1 MRNCSW
7 NLWLEN
13 CRIFNIRQLREHF
26 DTPVLVGYYLGGGLE
41 RWLSDAGENAVLER
55 VREIDR
61 NGDIGGQLKWA
72 FGVNPPEKE
81 NGPKVILPDYP
92 REVRLALT
100 ATKTGVSCNGS
111 FIGGSFRSSF
121 VAGGSFAAGSSFK
134 AGSSFTAGSS
144 FNSGSS
150 FRISSLKS
158 GSFNIGSFKGYSFAK
173 GSWRGGSFSMG
184 SFRTGSFGVSS
195 FRLVKTSFSG
205 SFSGSFRQSGS
216 GGSFRFYFGETE
228 LTKEEYKRTKINL
241 SSCPLN
247 AYGYGIHRI

>member
-7 NLWLEN
+7 CLWLEN
-13 CRIFNIRQLREHF
+13 EKIFNIRQLREHF

-41 RWLSDAGENAVLER
+41 RWLSDAGENAVLSR

-61 NGDIGGQLKWA
+61 SGNIGEQLKWA

-81 NGPKVILPDYP
+81 NAPKVILPDCP
-92 REVRLALT
+92 RAVRLALT
-100 ATKTGVSCNGS
+100 AVKTGISCSGSFAGGS
-111 FIGGSFRSSF
+111 FISSFVQGSSFSAVSSFSAGGSFRSSY
-121 VAGGSFAAGSSFK
+121 GKGSMAAGS
-134 AGSSFTAGSS
+134 
-144 FNSGSS
+144 FNA
-150 FRISSLKS
+150 
-158 GSFNIGSFKGYSFAK
+158 GSFKGYSFSANSFK
-173 GSWRGGSFSMG
+173 PGSFLKS
-184 SFRTGSFGVSS
+184 SFSGSS

-205 SFSGSFRQSGS
+205 SFSGSFRQD
-216 GGSFRFYFGETE
+216 GSFRFYYGETE

>member
-7 NLWLEN
+7 CLWLEN
-13 CRIFNIRQLREHF
+13 QKIFNIRQLREHF

-81 NGPKVILPDYP
+81 NAPKVILPDYP
-92 REVRLALT
+92 RAVRLALT
-100 ATKTGVSCNGS
+100 ATKTGVCCNGS

-121 VAGGSFAAGSSFK
+121 VPGGSFTAVSSFAAGSSF
-134 AGSSFTAGSS
+134 ATGGSF
-144 FNSGSS
+144 SGSS
-150 FRISSLKS
+150 FKTGLLKS
-158 GSFNIGSFKGYSFAK
+158 GSFNIGSFKGYSFMK
-173 GSWRGGSFSMG
+173 GSWKGGSFAMG
-184 SFRTGSFGVSS
+184 SFRTGSFSGSS
-195 FRLVKTSFSG
+195 FRLVKTSFTG
-205 SFSGSFRQSGS
+205 SFSGSFRQGS
-216 GGSFRFYFGETE
+216 GGSFRFYLGEAE

>member
-7 NLWLEN
+7 CLWLEN
-13 CRIFNIRQLREHF
+13 EKIFNIRQLREHF

-72 FGVNPPEKE
+72 FGVNPSEKE
-81 NGPKVILPDYP
+81 NAPKVILPNYP
-92 REVRLALT
+92 REVRLALA
-100 ATKTGVSCNGS
+100 ATKSGVCCNGS
-111 FIGGSFRSSF
+111 FISGSFRSSF
-121 VAGGSFAAGSSFK
+121 LQGGSFSAGSSFIAGGSFSAE
-134 AGSSFTAGSS
+134 SSFTAG
-144 FNSGSS
+144 GS
-150 FRISSLKS
+150 FRTAALKS
-158 GSFNIGSFKGYSFAK
+158 GSFSIGSFKGYSFMK
-173 GSWRGGSFSMG
+173 GSWRGGSFTMG
-184 SFRTGSFGVSS
+184 SFGTGS

-205 SFSGSFRQSGS
+205 SFSGSFRQGS
-216 GGSFRFYFGETE
+216 GGSFRFYMGDTE

>member
-7 NLWLEN
+7 CLWLEN
-13 CRIFNIRQLREHF
+13 HKIFNIRQLREHF

-111 FIGGSFRSSF
+111 FTGGSFRSSF
-121 VAGGSFAAGSSFK
+121 VSGN
-134 AGSSFTAGSS
+134 SFTAGSS
-144 FNSGSS
+144 FKTGSS
-150 FRISSLKS
+150 FAAGSFRTASLKS

-173 GSWRGGSFSMG
+173 GSWRGGSFAMG
-184 SFRTGSFGVSS
+184 SFRTGSFSASS

-205 SFSGSFRQSGS
+205 SFSGSFRQGS
-216 GGSFRFYFGETE
+216 GGSFRFYLGEIE

>member
-7 NLWLEN
+7 CLWLEN
-13 CRIFNIRQLREHF
+13 EKIFNIRQLREHF

-41 RWLSDAGENAVLER
+41 RWLSDAGENAVLAR

-61 NGDIGGQLKWA
+61 SGDIGVQLKWA
-72 FGVNPPEKE
+72 FGVNPKEKE
-81 NGPKVILPDYP
+81 NAPKVILPDYP
-92 REVRLALT
+92 RAVRLAVT
-100 ATKTGVSCNGS
+100 ANKTGVWTGSSFNGS
-111 FIGGSFRSSF
+111 SFTSSF
-121 VAGGSFAAGSSFK
+121 VAGGSFR
-134 AGSSFTAGSS
+134 SSFTAGGSFRSS
-144 FNSGSS
+144 FSAGSMTA
-150 FRISSLKS
+150 
-158 GSFNIGSFKGYSFAK
+158 GSFSIGSFKGYSFS
-173 GSWRGGSFSMG
+173 GSSFTTGSFITGSFSG
-184 SFRTGSFGVSS
+184 SS

-205 SFSGSFRQSGS
+205 SFSGSFRQGGS

>member
-7 NLWLEN
+7 FLWLEN
-13 CRIFNIRQLREHF
+13 HKIFNIRQLREHF

-55 VREIDR
+55 VRQIDR
-61 NGDIGGQLKWA
+61 SGDIGEQLKYA
-72 FGVNPPEKE
+72 FGVNPPKKE
-81 NGPKVILPDYP
+81 NVPKVILPDYP

-100 ATKTGVSCNGS
+100 ATKTGVCCNGS

-121 VAGGSFAAGSSFK
+121 VAG
-134 AGSSFTAGSS
+134 SSFTAGGS
-144 FNSGSS
+144 FKIGGSFTGS
-150 FRISSLKS
+150 FGTGSMRA
-158 GSFNIGSFKGYSFAK
+158 GSFNTGSFKGYSFGK
-173 GSWRGGSFSMG
+173 GSWRGGSFTSG
-184 SFRTGSFGVSS
+184 SFRAGSFASGS
-195 FRLVKTSFSG
+195 FRLVKTSFTG
-205 SFSGSFRQSGS
+205 SFSGSFRQLGS
-216 GGSFRFYFGETE
+216 GGSFRFYMGEAE

>member
-7 NLWLEN
+7 CLWLEN
-13 CRIFNIRQLREHF
+13 HRVFNIRQLREHF

-61 NGDIGGQLKWA
+61 SGDIGGQLKWA

-92 REVRLALT
+92 RAVRLALA
-100 ATKTGVSCNGS
+100 ATKGGVGCNGS
-111 FIGGSFRSSF
+111 FAGSSFTSSF
-121 VAGGSFAAGSSFK
+121 VAGGSFT
-134 AGSSFTAGSS
+134 AGSSFTAG
-144 FNSGSS
+144 GS
-150 FRISSLKS
+150 FRSLS
-158 GSFNIGSFKGYSFAK
+158 VAGSFNIGSFKGYSFSK
-173 GSWRGGSFSMG
+173 GSFRGGSFSFG

-205 SFSGSFRQSGS
+205 SFSGSFRQGGS
-216 GGSFRFYFGETE
+216 GGSFRFYMGETE
-228 LTKEEYKRTKINL
+228 LTREEYKRTKINL

>member
-7 NLWLEN
+7 CLWLEN

-92 REVRLALT
+92 REVRLALA

-121 VAGGSFAAGSSFK
+121 TAGGSFRASSM
-134 AGSSFTAGSS
+134 
-144 FNSGSS
+144 
-150 FRISSLKS
+150 KS

-173 GSWRGGSFSMG
+173 GSWRGGSFTMG
-184 SFRTGSFGVSS
+184 SFRTGSFAGSS

-205 SFSGSFRQSGS
+205 SFSGSFRQGGS
-216 GGSFRFYFGETE
+216 GGSFRYYFGETE

>member
-7 NLWLEN
+7 CLWLEN
-13 CRIFNIRQLREHF
+13 EKIFNIRQLREHF

-41 RWLSDAGENAVLER
+41 RWLSDAGENAVLTR

-61 NGDIGGQLKWA
+61 SGDIGGQLKWA
-72 FGVNPPEKE
+72 FGVNPKEKE
-81 NGPKVILPDYP
+81 NAPKVILPDYP
-92 REVRLALT
+92 RAVRLAIT
-100 ATKTGVSCNGS
+100 ANKTGAWSGS
-111 FIGGSFRSSF
+111 SFNGGSFTSSF
-121 VAGGSFAAGSSFK
+121 VAGGSFS
-134 AGSSFTAGSS
+134 
-144 FNSGSS
+144 
-150 FRISSLKS
+150 
-158 GSFNIGSFKGYSFAK
+158 IGSFKGYSFS
-173 GSWRGGSFSMG
+173 GSSFTTG
-184 SFRTGSFGVSS
+184 SFRTGSFSGSS

-205 SFSGSFRQSGS
+205 SFSGSFRQGGS

>member
-7 NLWLEN
+7 NLWLDN

-61 NGDIGGQLKWA
+61 NGDIGEQLRWA
-72 FGVNPPEKE
+72 FGVNPVEKE

-92 REVRLALT
+92 RSVRLALT

-111 FIGGSFRSSF
+111 FVGGSFRSSF
-121 VAGGSFAAGSSFK
+121 VAGNSFRAGSSFS
-134 AGSSFTAGSS
+134 AESSFTAG
-144 FNSGSS
+144 GS
-150 FRISSLKS
+150 FRTALS
-158 GSFNIGSFKGYSFAK
+158 GSFVSGSFKGYSFGK
-173 GSWRGGSFSMG
+173 GSWRGGSFTMG
-184 SFRTGSFGVSS
+184 SFRTGSFSGSS

-216 GGSFRFYFGETE
+216 GGSFRFYFGDTE
-228 LTKEEYKRTKINL
+228 LTREEYKRTKINL